1 MEYAVYRFHLQF
13 RNVNSRWVD
22 NHPSMHPFANTH
34 TDYIQMNLNDDDG
47 NCDASVSY
55 FMNRTPM
62 CARVQI
68 EFYAI
73 GIEIRYWRVRNRK
86 TTANNWVIHTIYHL
100 KAPDIRTR
108 VCEITD
114 AITHKYGTH
123 TFAQSNI
130 GQFDCAVRNRHII
143 DNDGSDYTAQY

>member
-1 MEYAVYRFHLQF
+1 
-13 RNVNSRWVD
+13 
-22 NHPSMHPFANTH
+22 MHPFANTH

-86 TTANNWVIHTIYHL
+86 TTANN
-100 KAPDIRTR
+100 
-108 VCEITD
+108 
-114 AITHKYGTH
+114 
-123 TFAQSNI
+123 
-130 GQFDCAVRNRHII
+130 
-143 DNDGSDYTAQY
+143 

>member
-1 MEYAVYRFHLQF
+1 
-13 RNVNSRWVD
+13 
-22 NHPSMHPFANTH
+22 
-34 TDYIQMNLNDDDG
+34 MNLNDDDG

-86 TTANNWVIHTIYHL
+86 TTANN
-100 KAPDIRTR
+100 
-108 VCEITD
+108 
-114 AITHKYGTH
+114 
-123 TFAQSNI
+123 
-130 GQFDCAVRNRHII
+130 
-143 DNDGSDYTAQY
+143 